1 MLISIVIRT
10 LNEARHLGDLLTM
23 IARQETPGAEVETV
37 LIDSGSTDGTLEI
50 AKAHGCRITHID
62 KSEFSFGR
70 SLNRGCDFA
79 RGDLLVLI
87 SGHCVPVDNHW
98 LNKLCQ
104 PLRSGAVSYSYG
116 RQIGDDT
123 SNYSERRIF
132 ATYFPAVSAVPQ
144 DGFFCNN
151 ANAALTRA
159 AWDAYR
165 FDEELTGL
173 EDMALS
179 KRLHEAGHK
188 IGYVADAPVFHHHQE
203 SWPTI
208 RRRFEREALAL
219 RSIMPEVHLSRLD
232 VLRFVLVSTWGD
244 WRAAARNGITS
255 TSRRDML
262 RYRWNQYM
270 GAYKGNHEHR
280 RLSQK
285 MKDRYFY
292 PQATEKA
299 DKDEWLKPLY
309 RAAPDEGQQ
318 SESERKKL
326 SPPAR

>member
-10 LNEARHLGDLLTM
+10 LNEARHLDDLLTM
-23 IARQETPGAEVETV
+23 IARQESPEAEVETV
-37 LIDSGSTDGTLEI
+37 LVDSGSTDGTLEI

-70 SLNRGCDFA
+70 SLNRGCGFA

-87 SGHCVPVDNHW
+87 SGHCVPVDNQW
-98 LNKLCQ
+98 LKTLCQ

-208 RRRFEREALAL
+208 RRRFEREAIVTAQPVVVVFECRAFPALA
-219 RSIMPEVHLSRLD
+219 H
-232 VLRFVLVSTWGD
+232 TG
-244 WRAAARNGITS
+244 
-255 TSRRDML
+255 
-262 RYRWNQYM
+262 
-270 GAYKGNHEHR
+270 
-280 RLSQK
+280 
-285 MKDRYFY
+285 
-292 PQATEKA
+292 PQPP
-299 DKDEWLKPLY
+299 DQY
-309 RAAPDEGQQ
+309 RAVIMIEINEGRTFRH
-318 SESERKKL
+318 SGFL
-326 SPPAR
+326 VFGLLARIR